1 MTHPL
6 QPDLALFAGGD
17 LSRWERFR
25 IGHHVSRCADCRKA
39 VELFRRDKAAVR
51 DLAGELPPGLNWERL
66 ASEMAGNIRVGL
78 AAGECVGPVRSKGM
92 SVNIGWK
99 PAVAFA
105 CAAMLMVTG
114 WWLNVPPTS
123 TQRLGNALRSVWN
136 RDLRLVGPPD
146 AGVSV
151 AAVREGLEVKQ
162 NGAAMTLMN
171 PGAGPSLVT
180 ATTRGEVRA
189 RYVDADTAQV
199 TITDVYAQ

>member
-1 MTHPL
+1 MTHPN
-6 QPDLALFAGGD
+6 QSDLALFAGGD
-17 LSRWERFR
+17 LSRWQRFR
-25 IGHHVSRCADCRKA
+25 LGRHVSACPDCRKA

-51 DLAGELPPGLNWERL
+51 DLAGELPPGLNWDRI

-78 AAGECVGPVRSKGM
+78 AAGECVGPVRSKGI

-99 PAVAFA
+99 PAIAFG
-105 CAAMLMVTG
+105 CAALLMVTG
-114 WWLNVPPTS
+114 WWLNVPPMT
-123 TQRLGNALRSVWN
+123 TQRLGHAIRNVWN
-136 RDLRLVGPPD
+136 RDLRLVGPSD

-151 AAVREGLEVKQ
+151 AAVRDGLELKQ

-171 PGAGPSLVT
+171 PGGRPSFVT

-199 TITDVYAQ
+199 TITNVYAQ